1 MLFLD
6 TILNLFRSKAENPQA
21 EFLYK
26 VAVMCAPGTPISSE
40 GWGEV
45 RSVDSEEGRV
55 EARGAGAG
63 KRQ

>member
-6 TILNLFRSKAENPQA
+6 EILNLFKSKAENPQA

-26 VAVMCAPGTPISSE
+26 VAVMCAPGIPVSSE

-45 RSVDSEEGRV
+45 RSIDSEEGTV
-55 EARGAGAG
+55 KVRGAGTG
-63 KRQ
+63 KQQ